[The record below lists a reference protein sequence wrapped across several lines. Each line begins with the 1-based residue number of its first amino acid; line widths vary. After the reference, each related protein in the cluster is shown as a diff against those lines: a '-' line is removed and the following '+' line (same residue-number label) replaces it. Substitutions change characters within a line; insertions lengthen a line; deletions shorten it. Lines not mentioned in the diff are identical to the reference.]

1 MQRSRCSRLWPD
13 RNLHADARL
22 ILRHNGVVET
32 GHIDALVLQASGVV
46 LREFRIIEHHRADG
60 ALGRFDVEAGFHH
73 LRTEVFHVLHEAV
86 VNFVAF
92 IENLEGLD
100 TGTHHRGRNGVGEEI
115 GDGCAG
121 GACR

>member
-1 MQRSRCSRLWPD
+1 MQRVEVFAVVAG

-73 LRTEVFHVLHEAV
+73 LRTEVFHVLHEAS
-86 VNFVAF
+86 
-92 IENLEGLD
+92 
-100 TGTHHRGRNGVGEEI
+100 
-115 GDGCAG
+115 
-121 GACR
+121 